1 MTVMKLLTYPNNR
14 LRDIA
19 LPVKKVDKNIKKIV
33 DNMLETMYEKDGI
46 GLAATQVNLPQ
57 QIIVIDIST
66 SRNEPLVLINPEFLE
81 KKGSISLEEG
91 CLSIPQQKAFISR
104 SKTVKITALDIQNNS
119 FTIEANNLMA
129 VCIQHEM
136 DHLVGKLFIDYLSP
150 IKRHLIR
157 QRLEKLQ
164 KKYRR
169 KSRNRTNII

>member
-14 LRDIA
+14 LREIA
-19 LPVKKVDKNIKKIV
+19 IPVKKVDKNIQKIV
-33 DNMLETMYEKDGI
+33 DNMLETMYERDGI

-66 SRNEPLVLINPEFLE
+66 LRNEPLVLINPEFLE
-81 KKGSISLEEG
+81 KTGSISLEEG
-91 CLSIPQQKAFISR
+91 CLSIPQQRAFIPR
-104 SKTVKITALDIQNNS
+104 SKTVKIMALDLQNHP

-150 IKRHLIR
+150 IKRHLIH
-157 QRLEKLQ
+157 QRLQKLEK
-164 KKYRR
+164 KFRR
-169 KSRNRTNII
+169 KLRNRTNII